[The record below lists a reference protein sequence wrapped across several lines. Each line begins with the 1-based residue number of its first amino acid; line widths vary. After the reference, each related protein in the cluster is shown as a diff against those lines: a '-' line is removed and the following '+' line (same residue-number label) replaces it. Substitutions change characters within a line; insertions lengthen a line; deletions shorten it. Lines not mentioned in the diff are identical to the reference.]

1 MYHLKVDLWRGLAL
15 CNKMVQM
22 ESTDSSETSR
32 LLDSE
37 AKVEKKKT
45 QSDLYQAECAV
56 IKFSAHI

>member
-1 MYHLKVDLWRGLAL
+1 MYRLKVDLWRDLAL

-37 AKVEKKKT
+37 AKVEKKT

-56 IKFSAHI
+56 INFSAHI